1 MLKVATAL
9 SCACVLIEMAS
20 MQTVA
25 AENVPQ
31 ALVGT
36 WLAEDIA
43 GRGVIDNLQ
52 STLEIRDDGTYGGM
66 AGCNHF
72 TGTFSL
78 AGAKITFGPAATTR
92 KMCVPAVMDQER
104 KFLDA
109 LRTELSWAVEGS
121 KLMLSQSAG
130 TPALTLASMAAGG
143 SSSVD
148 IAISVPGAETVDR
161 QQVRYDCG
169 GQAVDAEYIN
179 AGPVSLVTFTIDGNF
194 TVASNVIAASGA
206 KYVGGQYIWWTKGDE
221 VTFYDATKGDNDAG
235 IVCKVAR

>member
-31 ALVGT
+31 QLVGS

-78 AGAKITFGPAATTR
+78 SGAKITFGPAASTR
-92 KMCVPAVMDQER
+92 KMCVPAVMDQEQ
-104 KFLDA
+104 KFLAA
-109 LRTELSWAVEGS
+109 LRTELSWDVEGS
-121 KLMLSQSAG
+121 KLILGKSAG
-130 TPALTLASMAAGG
+130 APALTLASMAAGG
-143 SSSVD
+143 SGSVD
-148 IAISVPGAETVDR
+148 VTISVPGAETVDR
-161 QQVRYDCG
+161 QSARYDCG
-169 GQAVDAEYIN
+169 GKTVEAEYIN
-179 AGPVSLVTFTIDGNF
+179 AGPASLVTFTLDGNF
-194 TVASNVIAASGA
+194 TVASNVISASGA
-206 KYVGGQYIWWTKGDE
+206 KYAGGQYIWWTKGDE
-221 VTFYDATKGDNDAG
+221 ATLYDATKGENDAG
-235 IVCKVAR
+235 IACKAAG

>member
-31 ALVGT
+31 QLVGT

-78 AGAKITFGPAATTR
+78 SGAKITFGPAASTR
-92 KMCVPAVMDQER
+92 KMCVPAVMDQEQ
-104 KFLDA
+104 KFFEA

-121 KLMLSQSAG
+121 KLILAKPTG
-130 TPALTLASMAAGG
+130 APALTLASMTADN
-143 SSSVD
+143 SRSVD
-148 IAISVPGAETVDR
+148 VTISIPGAETVDR
-161 QQVRYDCG
+161 QSARYDCG
-169 GQAVDAEYIN
+169 GKTVEAEYIN
-179 AGPVSLVTFTIDGNF
+179 AGPVSLVTFTIDSDF
-194 TVASNVIAASGA
+194 IVASTVISASGA
-206 KYVGGQYIWWTKGDE
+206 KYAGGQYIWWTKGDE
-221 VTFYDATKGDNDAG
+221 ATLYDATKGENDAG
-235 IVCKVAR
+235 TACKAAG